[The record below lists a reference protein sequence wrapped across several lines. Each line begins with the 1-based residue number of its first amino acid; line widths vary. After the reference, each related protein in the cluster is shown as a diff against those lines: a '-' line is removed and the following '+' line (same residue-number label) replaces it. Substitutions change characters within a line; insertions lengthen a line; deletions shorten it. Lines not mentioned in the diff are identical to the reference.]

1 MEPEVSA
8 PWLYVPVCV
17 LAAGFCCLLVWGQL
31 GPSMEAKG
39 LVGLP
44 AAAAVAAVGVVVVE
58 GGLVVVVVCAE
69 TLTHAVQRELRESAS
84 LCFSPAP
91 LAGNRP
97 NHACS
102 F

>member
-44 AAAAVAAVGVVVVE
+44 AGAAVAAAGVLVVE
-58 GGLVVVVVCAE
+58 GGLVAVVVCVE
-69 TLTHAVQRELRESAS
+69 TPTHAV
-84 LCFSPAP
+84 
-91 LAGNRP
+91 
-97 NHACS
+97 
-102 F
+102 

>member
-44 AAAAVAAVGVVVVE
+44 AAAVAAVGIVVVE

-69 TLTHAVQRELRESAS
+69 TLTHAV
-84 LCFSPAP
+84 
-91 LAGNRP
+91 
-97 NHACS
+97 
-102 F
+102 

>member
-44 AAAAVAAVGVVVVE
+44 AAAAVAAAGALVVE

-69 TLTHAVQRELRESAS
+69 TLTHAV
-84 LCFSPAP
+84 
-91 LAGNRP
+91 
-97 NHACS
+97 
-102 F
+102 